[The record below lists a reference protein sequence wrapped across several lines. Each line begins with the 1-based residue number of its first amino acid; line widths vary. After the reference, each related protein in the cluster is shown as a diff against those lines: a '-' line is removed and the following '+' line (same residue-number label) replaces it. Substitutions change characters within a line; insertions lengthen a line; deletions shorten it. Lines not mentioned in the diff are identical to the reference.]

1 MAHHN
6 EIGKKGELLAKEFLC
21 KKKHSILATNY
32 RFQRAEIDIISKLE
46 SGIIIFTEVKTLAN
60 ENSGNPEDAV
70 SISKQQQ
77 IAKAALNFI
86 EENNHQGEIRYD
98 IIAITLFGKREIYHI
113 EDAFFP
119 TNFQ

>member
-1 MAHHN
+1 MAKHN
-6 EIGKKGELLAKEFLC
+6 EIGTKGELLAKDFLL

-46 SGIIIFTEVKTLAN
+46 SGIIVFTEVKTLAN

-70 SISKQQQ
+70 SVSKQRQ

-86 EENNHQGEIRYD
+86 EKNNHQGEIRYD
-98 IIAITLFGKREIYHI
+98 IIAITLYGKREIFHI

-119 TNFQ
+119 TSF